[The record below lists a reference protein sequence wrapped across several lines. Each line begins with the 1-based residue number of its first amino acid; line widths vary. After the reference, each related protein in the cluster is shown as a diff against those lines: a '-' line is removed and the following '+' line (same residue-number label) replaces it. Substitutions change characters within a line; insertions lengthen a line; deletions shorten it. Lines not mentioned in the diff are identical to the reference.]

1 MRGLLPPQHHLRD
14 VLLPTAKHGGHHWQS
29 GRGQDFQQAVPQ
41 ADVKRTSIITPF
53 GLFEFLWMPF
63 GLKNASMMFQRFMDR
78 VLAGLPFILVYLDD
92 IWVASTDRQS
102 HTAHLRLVR

>member
-1 MRGLLPPQHHLRD
+1 M
-14 VLLPTAKHGGHHWQS
+14 
-29 GRGQDFQQAVPQ
+29 
-41 ADVKRTSIITPF
+41 SIITPF

-102 HTAHLRLVR
+102 HTAHLWLVR